1 MKKKSAKSTFG
12 SVLYTRVDDGYNEEK
27 PTDVLNDTIDEEK
40 STKSTSGTV
49 IYSRVDDGENE
60 EKPTDVFGDNVE
72 SLQRTA
78 QPTGGNTA
86 ESCSLLIK

>member
-1 MKKKSAKSTFG
+1 M
-12 SVLYTRVDDGYNEEK
+12 
-27 PTDVLNDTIDEEK
+27 LNDTIDEEK

-72 SLQRTA
+72 SLQRTT

-86 ESCSLLIK
+86 ESCSLLIKWNWHNNFPIL

>member
-1 MKKKSAKSTFG
+1 M
-12 SVLYTRVDDGYNEEK
+12 
-27 PTDVLNDTIDEEK
+27 LNDTIDEEK

-78 QPTGGNTA
+78 QKMLHQTVGHHDRSTYQAGFWFW
-86 ESCSLLIK
+86 IKAGFEDRNDMLQVAVL